1 MKSRKKQFSRVSNA
15 ALIVLAVLLI
25 TAAIANVTITM
36 SDTIR
41 GTNYPGT
48 LVMLFDYSRYAN
60 GHSARFLGQV
70 LSNSLAYLFALIGV
84 ILFIVSLAVIK
95 HDKKV
100 KWKCALIAL
109 GLFVPATIGLT
120 GGVINFFG
128 EGMKVLFKEGGRG
141 MAVIAIAMGL
151 TFLFDFVYLILAFVT
166 LFKGIRTAVKIN
178 RGDIVEEP
186 EEEKYGRYEESP
198 EEKALREEKEAAD
211 RVSLLEDIR
220 KIVREELDK
229 LDRVVIAKEVE
240 ASKKVAPVVVA
251 PVKEEVEE
259 AEEEEDGTFKGI
271 SAPRIPFAKK
281 IVKADKELQDKYNE
295 IKNDILAYGAKSRIS
310 IGGDTFR
317 IHRKPYVKITL
328 VGKTLKVYYALNASE
343 FVDSPIPVIDASDKA
358 SYVEV
363 PALLKVRSN
372 LSVKRA
378 KELTRLAMEKDGF
391 TQDKEVEDHNWL
403 KDIKAELRKK

>member
-15 ALIVLAVLLI
+15 ALIVLAVLLV
-25 TAAIANVTITM
+25 TAAIANVTILM
-36 SDTIR
+36 SGTIR
-41 GTNYPGT
+41 NTNYPGT
-48 LVMLFDYSRYAN
+48 LVMLFDYSRYST

-84 ILFIVSLAVIK
+84 ILFIVSLVVIK

-120 GGVINFFG
+120 GGVINFIG
-128 EGMKVLFKEGGRG
+128 EGMKVLFKLGGRG
-141 MAVIAIAMGL
+141 MAAIAIAMGL
-151 TFLFDFVYLILAFVT
+151 TFLFDFVYLVLAFVT

-198 EEKALREEKEAAD
+198 EEKAQREEKEAAD

-240 ASKKVAPVVVA
+240 TSKIVT

-259 AEEEEDGTFKGI
+259 EEEDGSFKGI

-281 IVKADKELQDKYNE
+281 IVKADKDLQDKYNE

-328 VGKTLKVYYALNASE
+328 VGKTLKVYYALNANE
-343 FVDSPIPVIDASDKA
+343 FVDSPIPVLDASDKA

-391 TQDKEVEDHNWL
+391 TQDREVEDHNWL
-403 KDIKAELRKK
+403 KDIRAELRKK

>member
-15 ALIVLAVLLI
+15 ALIVLAVLLV
-25 TAAIANVTITM
+25 TAAIANVTILM
-36 SDTIR
+36 SGTIR
-41 GTNYPGT
+41 NTNYPGT
-48 LVMLFDYSRYAN
+48 LVMLFDYSRYST

-84 ILFIVSLAVIK
+84 ILFIVSLVVIK

-120 GGVINFFG
+120 GGIINFIG
-128 EGMKVLFKEGGRG
+128 EGMKVLFKLGGRG
-141 MAVIAIAMGL
+141 MAAIAIAMGL
-151 TFLFDFVYLILAFVT
+151 TFLFDFVYLVLAFVT

-240 ASKKVAPVVVA
+240 TSKIVT

-259 AEEEEDGTFKGI
+259 EEEDGSFKGI

-281 IVKADKELQDKYNE
+281 IVKADKDLQDKYNE

-328 VGKTLKVYYALNASE
+328 VGKTLKVYYALNANE
-343 FVDSPIPVIDASDKA
+343 FVDSPIPVLDASDKA

-403 KDIKAELRKK
+403 KDIRAELRKK